1 MISFYRKLNTV
12 SDHCHKRSVERKR
25 YILIDHQSDESIRIY
40 QVTSM
45 PKKPTTTKEAMID
58 GAFRLI
64 REQGHEALTVRNL
77 ASFLGC
83 STQPIMYQF
92 PDTDIL
98 KDLVYRKADAYHTEY
113 ILAAEDLLEMGIRY
127 VRFAQEEPQLFRFL
141 FQSGRFSGLSLEDLI
156 RAPEAANVLEAVST
170 EEELTAE
177 EAAAFFEPLVAVVH
191 GYASLIANNGMKYDP
206 DAIRRALLMIAEGIE
221 RGENQNDETVS
232 KE

>member
-1 MISFYRKLNTV
+1 MIVFGCIILTIVQQIRDSILMFLTQEQ
-12 SDHCHKRSVERKR
+12 VENIITYVIVLR
-25 YILIDHQSDESIRIY
+25 E
-40 QVTSM
+40 TSM

-92 PDTDIL
+92 PDTEIL
-98 KDLVYRKADAYHTEY
+98 KDLTYQKADAFHSEY
-113 ILAAEDLLEMGIRY
+113 ILTAGDLLEIGIRY
-127 VRFAQEEPQLFRFL
+127 IRFAEEEPQLFRFL

-156 RAPEAANVLEAVST
+156 RAPEAADVLAAVRT
-170 EEELTAE
+170 EEDLTTE
-177 EAAAFFEPLVAVVH
+177 EATAFFEPLVAVVH
-191 GYASLIANNGMKYDP
+191 GYASLIANNGMIYDP
-206 DAIRRALLMIAEGIE
+206 DTIRRALLMIAEGIE
-221 RGENQNDETVS
+221 RGRKQNDEAVS